1 MQTHRF
7 CPRPRLI
14 RTALAAAC
22 FFTAAAAQAAPT
34 CYHNYGAI
42 NANKPNKL
50 FLYFPTTDDPT
61 FPNYA
66 GLTSPARTF
75 DIALLP
81 NPPAGTTTALRNR
94 IYDVVATDYC
104 EFNVQVMTPTTS
116 NPDALV
122 SPPARRNMVAIGA
135 DTNGNSS
142 GVLFGQAE
150 AVDTG
155 DADVIDHSRVWAGS
169 YGVFCGTP
177 GGTLDGANNT
187 LDRWAYGIGGTAAH
201 EAGHNYG
208 LAHSTV
214 LHTGED
220 PITNHIMPAGGNI
233 PCSDRVGHLRHFSD
247 QDFGILANN
256 VGLTVQ
262 SLANWDFIN
271 PNAGTATALQ
281 MEVLSLSTT
290 LTPVSTYLG
299 SLSPWGVPVV
309 AAAGSKMFKGTSYH
323 RFLVT
328 WNAPKAWTSP
338 NIPGSTAGNVRGGE
352 KFHIGTHFA
361 EENILST
368 TNQVVIA
375 DAVLL
380 NSGGTALALHPRV
393 PSYGTGTLSPSGFF
407 NFNFENLINAN
418 LVLKNLQAFVLPRPL
433 HIDALVFNPTGG
445 IDFFDVQGQ
454 KVQPWRQVQL
464 ASAMELP
471 SGSADKPGHAEFAIG
486 NLLRDGR
493 NVRVK
498 TNADSRDAFGTSEVN
513 RPNNGTLLTDPFPG
527 ASVLITGQLIEPGA
541 TQWDPEQQIY
551 VSRDLVTNVFVQING
566 QRAKPVDGN
575 LIGLLR
581 SKVTCANLNTRLSVS
596 AAIDANGYFD
606 CEKSGLISVHGDRVQ
621 ITQVGTAT
629 TNLPAVQLSGMDIG
643 KAVCTNLNTRKSV
656 SFAPKVSTDRL
667 DCVQAGLGIEAS
679 QTIQFSQVGT
689 VR

>member
-1 MQTHRF
+1 MSAT
-7 CPRPRLI
+7 RPRLI

-22 FFTAAAAQAAPT
+22 FLTAAAAQAAPT

-42 NANKPNKL
+42 NASKPNKL
-50 FLYFPTTDDPT
+50 FLYFPSTDDPT

-81 NPPAGTTTALRNR
+81 NGPAGSTTALRNR

-122 SPPARRNMVAIGA
+122 SPPARRNMVAIGS
-135 DTNGNSS
+135 DTNGNSG

-155 DADVIDHSRVWAGS
+155 DNDVIDHSRVWAGS
-169 YGVFCGTP
+169 YAAFCGTP

-208 LAHSTV
+208 LAHSTT

-220 PITNHIMPAGGNI
+220 ALTNHIMPAGSNI
-233 PCSDRVGHLRHFSD
+233 SCSDRVGHLRHFSD

-271 PNAGTATALQ
+271 PNAATATALQ

-299 SLSPWGVPVV
+299 TLSPWNVPVV
-309 AAAGSKMFKGTSYH
+309 AAAGTKFFKGVSYH
-323 RFLVT
+323 RYLVT
-328 WNAPKAWTSP
+328 WNVAKGWTSP
-338 NIPGSTAGNVRGGE
+338 NLPGSAAGQVHGGE
-352 KFHIGTHFA
+352 KFHVGTHFA
-361 EENILST
+361 EENILNT

-380 NSGGTALALHPRV
+380 NSGGTALPLHPRV
-393 PSYGTGTLSPSGFF
+393 PSYSTGTLTSNGSFIF
-407 NFNFENLINAN
+407 HFENLVLAN
-418 LVLKNLQAFVLPRPL
+418 LVLKNMTAFVLPRPL
-433 HIDALVFNPTGG
+433 HIDSLSFNKAGQLE
-445 IDFFDVQGQ
+445 FFDVQGQ
-454 KVQPWRQVQL
+454 PVQPWRQVQL
-464 ASAMELP
+464 SSATELP
-471 SGSADKPGHAEFAIG
+471 AGTADKPGHAEFTLG
-486 NLLRDGR
+486 NLLREGH
-493 NVRVK
+493 NIRVK
-498 TNADSRDAFGTSEVN
+498 TNADSRDAANVAEVN
-513 RPNNGTLLTDPFPG
+513 RPNIGTLLTDPFPG
-527 ASVLITGQLIEPGA
+527 AAVLITAQLVEPGA
-541 TQWDPEQQIY
+541 TQWDPEQKIY
-551 VSRDLVTNVFVQING
+551 VSKDLITNVFVQING

-575 LIGLLR
+575 LVSLTRG
-581 SKVTCANLNTRLSVS
+581 KVTCANLNTRLSVS

-606 CEKSGLISVHGDRVQ
+606 CEKSGLVAVHGDRVQ
-621 ITQVGTAT
+621 ITQIGLAT
-629 TNLPAVQLSGMDIG
+629 SSLPAVQISGLAIG

-656 SFAPKVSTDRL
+656 SFTPKVSSERL
-667 DCVQAGLGIEAS
+667 DCAKAGLGMETN
-679 QTIQFSQVGT
+679 QTVEFSQVGT